1 MKDNLER
8 YLELTSL
15 KLYTT
20 QFFEEQTI
28 EEYKFKS
35 FSFYL
40 KKEKDIIKIISRHNK
55 RIKLK
60 IDSPG
65 CFSFFNILIVAPLL
79 LLLFGFLFSV
89 INALINP

>member
-20 QFFEEQTI
+20 QFFEGQTL

-40 KKEKDIIKIISRHNK
+40 KKEEDIIKIISRHNK

-60 IDSPG
+60 ID
-65 CFSFFNILIVAPLL
+65 FSFWLGKSYNKGAEGWGYEEWTVGSRGPIQQKI
-79 LLLFGFLFSV
+79 
-89 INALINP
+89 

>member
-8 YLELTSL
+8 YLELISL

-20 QFFEEQTI
+20 QFFEGQTL

-40 KKEKDIIKIISRHNK
+40 TKDEDIIKIISRHNK

-60 IDSPG
+60 ID
-65 CFSFFNILIVAPLL
+65 FSFSNKIFSIERFYEMLYLL
-79 LLLFGFLFSV
+79 DQQYK
-89 INALINP
+89 IEITKPTT

>member
-8 YLELTSL
+8 YIELTSL

-20 QFFEEQTI
+20 QFFEGQTL

-40 KKEKDIIKIISRHNK
+40 RKDEDIIKIISRHNK

-60 IDSPG
+60 ID
-65 CFSFFNILIVAPLL
+65 FSFPNKIFSIERFYEMLYLL
-79 LLLFGFLFSV
+79 DQQYKIEIAKPS
-89 INALINP
+89 I

>member
-20 QFFEEQTI
+20 QFFEERTI

-40 KKEKDIIKIISRHNK
+40 RKEKDIIKIISRHNK

-60 IDSPG
+60 ID
-65 CFSFFNILIVAPLL
+65 FSFSTKLFSNEKLYEILNILEQQYKIEITKPTT
-79 LLLFGFLFSV
+79 
-89 INALINP
+89 

>member
-8 YLELTSL
+8 YLELISL

-40 KKEKDIIKIISRHNK
+40 RKEKDIIKIISRHNK
-55 RIKLK
+55 KIKLK
-60 IDSPG
+60 ID
-65 CFSFFNILIVAPLL
+65 FSFSTKLFSNEKLYEILNILEQQYKIEITK
-79 LLLFGFLFSV
+79 FTT
-89 INALINP
+89 

>member
-8 YLELTSL
+8 YLELISL

-20 QFFEEQTI
+20 QFFEGQTL

-40 KKEKDIIKIISRHNK
+40 TKDEDIIKIISRHNK

-60 IDSPG
+60 ID
-65 CFSFFNILIVAPLL
+65 FSFSTKLFSTEKLYDILNILEQQYKIEITKPTT
-79 LLLFGFLFSV
+79 
-89 INALINP
+89 

>member
-40 KKEKDIIKIISRHNK
+40 RKEKDIIKIISRHNK
-55 RIKLK
+55 KIKLK
-60 IDSPG
+60 ID
-65 CFSFFNILIVAPLL
+65 FSFSTKLFSNEKLYEILNILEQQYKIEITKPTT
-79 LLLFGFLFSV
+79 
-89 INALINP
+89 

>member
-1 MKDNLER
+1 MKDNLKR

-40 KKEKDIIKIISRHNK
+40 RKEKDIIKIISRHNK
-55 RIKLK
+55 KIKLK
-60 IDSPG
+60 ID
-65 CFSFFNILIVAPLL
+65 FSFSTKLFSNEKLYEILNILEQQYKIEITKPTT
-79 LLLFGFLFSV
+79 
-89 INALINP
+89 